1 MNAVPDPHGRPSPTP
16 TAATAAAAERPDVA
30 RALVSSPLPLP
41 TTTRLALLVLV
52 AGTGASF
59 ATWWW
64 LVLGRDNWPD
74 AQLGCLPTTTEAA
87 PDEVLSRFTG
97 CVGDV
102 RLAQSAVVLC
112 GPLALLA
119 LALLWRAAERR
130 LSLWWWGAEPE
141 HCSPL
146 ARRLA
151 AVAPEGEGPRPV
163 LWVRHGR
170 RVGVRARA
178 SGTVRRPRI
187 VADSHFYN
195 EHDRYVDAVF
205 RHELAHL
212 RLRDVGR
219 VRLAIAASWLLLLGV
234 TLPMAVALAR
244 DPGLLG
250 AGLLVRMAVVLA
262 VVLLTL
268 RAVLRVREHDADLGA
283 AADPRAPRNST
294 ADHLGSARPPR
305 RVEHVR
311 RYLGLATHPTPAVRL
326 AVLADPAR
334 SWGLSS
340 LECLTTG
347 LAAGLVFT
355 DLTLLVA
362 ALMPDHTQLAYVVGG
377 LLTGWT
383 VAGVVTVAWW
393 RAVAVGHRDAS
404 GRRAAQAGAALGL
417 GVLLGS
423 QLAGRAAGDWVRDTG
438 TADGLA
444 TALSLT
450 DVPREQVLALG
461 VVLMAGGALF
471 ALWTT
476 SLARALGATVDGPR
490 SAPACAAA
498 VGLSGLLLAVPLGSW
513 FLFARLTAARA
524 DPDIRWAV
532 IDTPW
537 WVAGVLT
544 TVVGALVPVAAARA
558 SRRPG
563 PGGCLPDQAGE
574 AGPGT
579 HICRVGVTRRLPY
592 GRLRSRGGTP
602 IASTPSSALHLHL
615 HAPDPAQV
623 GADAPVLPA
632 DLIPK
637 TPPSGAGRIRPLAL
651 LAAAT
656 VLVAAGAGWAAFG
669 SGPGRAPAAA
679 RSGDSAVSAA
689 PTDPS
694 VSPSGD
700 RTVPLDRLPV
710 LPPEEERTAALRT
723 NTALVCRSL
732 SLGGTAIWTDPRR
745 RTDTA
750 ELLGGLHDT
759 VLRAAAAVLQR
770 DPAGPVDRHALVASV
785 LRCGLYFRYGH

>member
-1 MNAVPDPHGRPSPTP
+1 MNAVPDPDGPPSPTP
-16 TAATAAAAERPDVA
+16 TATATERPDVA

-52 AGTGASF
+52 AGAGASF

-74 AQLGCLPTTTEAA
+74 AQLACLPTTDAA
-87 PDEVLSRFTG
+87 PDEVLTRFTG

-119 LALLWRAAERR
+119 LALLCRAAGRR
-130 LSLWWWGAEPE
+130 LSLWRWRAEPE

-178 SGTVRRPRI
+178 SGTVHRPRI
-187 VADSHFYN
+187 VADSHFFN
-195 EHDRYVDAVF
+195 ENDRHVDAVF

-268 RAVLRVREHDADLGA
+268 CAVLRVREHDADLGA
-283 AADPRAPRNST
+283 AADPRAPRNAT
-294 ADHLGSARPPR
+294 ADHLGSALPPR
-305 RVEHVR
+305 RVEHLR

-362 ALMPDHTQLAYVVGG
+362 ALMPDHTQLAYMAGG
-377 LLTGWT
+377 LLTGWA

-461 VVLMAGGALF
+461 VVLVAGGALF

-524 DPDIRWAV
+524 APDIRWAV

-544 TVVGALVPVAAARA
+544 TVVGALVPAAAARA
-558 SRRPG
+558 SRHPG
-563 PGGCLPDQAGE
+563 PRGCLLD
-574 AGPGT
+574 
-579 HICRVGVTRRLPY
+579 RVGRN
-592 GRLRSRGGTP
+592 
-602 IASTPSSALHLHL
+602 
-615 HAPDPAQV
+615 
-623 GADAPVLPA
+623 APVLPA
-632 DLIPK
+632 DPIQK
-637 TPPSGAGRIRPLAL
+637 TSPSGAGRIGPLAL

-689 PTDPS
+689 PTDSS
-694 VSPSGD
+694 VSHSGD
-700 RTVPLDRLPV
+700 RTVPLDQLPV

-732 SLGGTAIWTDPRR
+732 SLGGTAIWTDPQRR
-745 RTDTA
+745 ADTA
-750 ELLGGLHDT
+750 ELLGGLDDT

-770 DPAGPVDRHALVASV
+770 DPAGAVDRHALVASV
-785 LRCGLYFRYGH
+785 LRCDLYFRYGR

>member
-1 MNAVPDPHGRPSPTP
+1 MSTAPDPQGPPRPSHSP
-16 TAATAAAAERPDVA
+16 TATATATATAERPDVA

-52 AGTGASF
+52 AGAGASF

-64 LVLGRDNWPD
+64 LVLGRDNWPG
-74 AQLGCLPTTTEAA
+74 AQLACLPGTDAA
-87 PDEVLSRFTG
+87 PDEILARFTG
-97 CVGDV
+97 CVNDV

-119 LALLWRAAERR
+119 LAVLCRAAGRR
-130 LSLWWWGAEPE
+130 LSLWRWRAVPDR
-141 HCSPL
+141 SSAL

-151 AVAPEGEGPRPV
+151 AVVPEGGGPRPV
-163 LWVRHGR
+163 LWVRGR
-170 RVGVRARA
+170 GVGIRARA

-187 VADSHFYN
+187 VADSYVLSLS
-195 EHDRYVDAVF
+195 DRSVDAIF

-219 VRLAIAASWLLLLGV
+219 VRLATAAGWVLLLGV
-234 TLPMAVALAR
+234 TLPMVVALAR

-250 AGLLVRMAVVLA
+250 AGLLVRMAIVLV

-268 RAVLRVREHDADLGA
+268 CAVLRVREHDADLAA
-283 AADPRAPRNST
+283 AADPGAPPDATAAHIGSALAPRRT
-294 ADHLGSARPPR
+294 ERL
-305 RVEHVR
+305 VR
-311 RYLGLATHPTPAVRL
+311 SLGLATHPTPAARL

-362 ALMPDHTQLAYVVGG
+362 ALMPDHTQLSYMIGG
-377 LLTGWT
+377 LLTGWV

-404 GRRAAQAGAALGL
+404 GRRAAPAGAALGL

-450 DVPREQVLALG
+450 QVPRVQALALG
-461 VVLMAGGALF
+461 VALVVGGALF
-471 ALWTT
+471 ALWST

-524 DPDIRWAV
+524 APGIRWAV

-544 TVVGALVPVAAARA
+544 AVAGALVPAAAARGA
-558 SRRPG
+558 R
-563 PGGCLPDQAGE
+563 LAG
-574 AGPGT
+574 
-579 HICRVGVTRRLPY
+579 TR
-592 GRLRSRGGTP
+592 
-602 IASTPSSALHLHL
+602 
-615 HAPDPAQV
+615 
-623 GADAPVLPA
+623 GARQP
-632 DLIPK
+632 
-637 TPPSGAGRIRPLAL
+637 RPLVL
-651 LAAAT
+651 WAAAT
-656 VLVAAGAGWAAFG
+656 VLVTAGTGWAAFG
-669 SGPGRAPAAA
+669 SEPNRAPATHV
-679 RSGDSAVSAA
+679 SGGSEASVTPGVSATPGTA
-689 PTDPS
+689 ATPTDS
-694 VSPSGD
+694 VNSPDPTASPASGSGD
-700 RTVPLDRLPV
+700 RTVPLDQLPL
-710 LPPEEERTAALRT
+710 LPPKAERTDALRSD
-723 NTALVCRSL
+723 TALVCRAL
-732 SLGGTAIWTDPRR
+732 SLGGTAVWTEPRR
-745 RTDTA
+745 RADMA
-750 ELLGGLHDT
+750 QLLGGLDDP
-759 VLRAAAAVLQR
+759 VLRAASAVLR
-770 DPAGPVDRHALVASV
+770 RAPSGPVDSHAPVASV
-785 LRCGLYFRYGH
+785 LRCDLYFRYGR

>member
-1 MNAVPDPHGRPSPTP
+1 MSAVPGPQGPPHPSHSP
-16 TAATAAAAERPDVA
+16 ATATAERSDVA
-30 RALVSSPLPLP
+30 RALMSSPLPLP

-52 AGTGASF
+52 AGAGASF

-64 LVLGRDNWPD
+64 LVLGRDNWPG
-74 AQLGCLPTTTEAA
+74 AQLACLPRVDAA
-87 PDEVLSRFTG
+87 PDEVLARFTG
-97 CVGDV
+97 CVNDV

-119 LALLWRAAERR
+119 LAVLCRAAGRR
-130 LSLWWWGAEPE
+130 LSLWRWQAAPD
-141 HCSPL
+141 HSSVL
-146 ARRLA
+146 AGRLA
-151 AVAPEGEGPRPV
+151 AVAPEGAGPRPV
-163 LWVRHGR
+163 LWVRGR
-170 RVGVRARA
+170 GVGIRARA

-187 VADSHFYN
+187 VADSYVLSLA
-195 EHDRYVDAVF
+195 DRSVDAIF

-219 VRLAIAASWLLLLGV
+219 VRLAMAAGWLLLLGV
-234 TLPMAVALAR
+234 TLPMVVALAH

-250 AGLLVRMAVVLA
+250 AGLVVRMAIVLV

-268 RAVLRVREHDADLGA
+268 CAVLRVREHDADLAA
-283 AADPRAPRNST
+283 AADPRAPRGAT
-294 ADHLGSARPPR
+294 AAHIGSALAPR
-305 RVEHVR
+305 RTERLVR
-311 RYLGLATHPTPAVRL
+311 SLGLATHPAPAVRL

-362 ALMPDHTQLAYVVGG
+362 ALMPDRTQLAYIAGG
-377 LLTGWT
+377 LLTGWI

-404 GRRAAQAGAALGL
+404 GRRAAPAGAALGL

-450 DVPREQVLALG
+450 QVPRVQALALG
-461 VVLMAGGALF
+461 VVLVVGGALL
-471 ALWTT
+471 ALWST

-490 SAPACAAA
+490 SAPFCAAA

-524 DPDIRWAV
+524 APDIRWAV

-544 TVVGALVPVAAARA
+544 TVVGALIPAATARG
-558 SRRPG
+558 SRFAR
-563 PGGCLPDQAGE
+563 
-574 AGPGT
+574 
-579 HICRVGVTRRLPY
+579 TR
-592 GRLRSRGGTP
+592 
-602 IASTPSSALHLHL
+602 
-615 HAPDPAQV
+615 
-623 GADAPVLPA
+623 GARQP
-632 DLIPK
+632 
-637 TPPSGAGRIRPLAL
+637 RPLVL

-656 VLVAAGAGWAAFG
+656 VLVTAGAGWAAFG
-669 SGPGRAPAAA
+669 SEPNQAPATHM
-679 RSGDSAVSAA
+679 SGDSPVSAA
-689 PTDPS
+689 QTDAPNPTNPTNSPDPTDSP
-694 VSPSGD
+694 VSGSGD
-700 RTVPLDRLPV
+700 RTVPLDQLPV
-710 LPPEEERTAALRT
+710 LPPKEERTDAMRAD
-723 NTALVCRSL
+723 TALVCRAL
-732 SLGGTAIWTDPRR
+732 SLGGTAIWADPQRR
-745 RTDTA
+745 AVMA
-750 ELLGGLHDT
+750 ELLGGLDDT
-759 VLRAAAAVLQR
+759 VLRAASAVLQR
-770 DPAGPVDRHALVASV
+770 DPSGPVDTHALVASV
-785 LRCGLYFRYGH
+785 LRCDLYFRYGR